1 MTITIRTNP
10 EIVIEV
16 ESIKEE
22 KKFERR
28 IVVPD
33 GKIAPDVKSEPVA
46 NIKKGKGL
54 GISRSAERPVIVLT
68 NVRRVEVPL

>member
-46 NIKKGKGL
+46 NIKKREGVRHFKKCGEACH
-54 GISRSAERPVIVLT
+54 RSD
-68 NVRRVEVPL
+68 